1 MNSSLLASAC
11 PAPLD
16 VRPPHAGRRHYAG
29 CRRRA
34 EKLCRHALRRLVSV
48 GLLVGAMSGTVA
60 CHDLSGLAGAQQLPA
75 GIPDPSVYHTA
86 AGAMAL
92 YQETLAAFQSS
103 QGIQVASTG
112 GGTTQTSAGTFV
124 TFVLYSGLL
133 TDELQA
139 GDLGCTGVCSPSSV
153 DLADARQ
160 LPDGVSDGGD
170 LGPYSFLQQI
180 RNDAIL
186 GIGALA
192 AYDSAASPA
201 LRGHLYALAGYADLF
216 LADLYCSGVPLS
228 TIVFNGTTSFTY
240 AAGSS
245 TQQVYAAAL
254 AQFDTAIA
262 LSSDSARILDLAR
275 VGKGRAWLALAQYDS
290 AAAAVASVPDAF
302 AYQFVV
308 DWTGGQGGVGGNLFI
323 GNTQDTLGVQYDSR
337 TVADRKGFTGLP
349 FISSGDP
356 RSASQIATTNR
367 YGVSQYV
374 PVKYG
379 GATPGLFP
387 ITVADGVEARLIRA
401 EAALH
406 AGAGDIPTYLTD
418 LTTARTLVA
427 PSLPTLT
434 DPGTDTGRVTLLF
447 HERALDL
454 FLTGHRQGDL
464 RRLMRQY
471 GRSVGQ
477 VYPTGPYPLLQ
488 IGTYGSYVEAPV
500 PDDNL
505 DEGPNPLFH
514 GCLSRGA

>member
-1 MNSSLLASAC
+1 MFMSLLDTEIVSSFPASVA
-11 PAPLD
+11 L
-16 VRPPHAGRRHYAG
+16 RPPHTGRGRRALD
-29 CRRRA
+29 
-34 EKLCRHALRRLVSV
+34 LCPHALRRLVSV
-48 GLLVGAMSGTVA
+48 GLFVGAVSGTVA
-60 CHDLSGLAGAQQLPA
+60 CHDLSGLAGTQQLPA

-86 AGAMAL
+86 AVAMML
-92 YQETLAAFQSS
+92 YQETLAAFQAS
-103 QGIQVASTG
+103 QGIQVASIG

-124 TFVLYSGLL
+124 AFVLSSALL

-139 GDLGCTGVCSPSSV
+139 GDLGCTGVCSPSAI
-153 DLADARQ
+153 DMADARQ
-160 LPDGVSDGGD
+160 LPDGAIY
-170 LGPYSFLQQI
+170 GPYASLQGI
-180 RNDAIL
+180 RNDVIL

-228 TIVFNGTTSFTY
+228 QIVFNGTTSFTY

-245 TQQVYAAAL
+245 TQQVYLAAL

-308 DWTGGQGGVGGNLFI
+308 DWTGGQGGVGGNLFSSII
-323 GNTQDTLGVQYDSR
+323 GNNPNSQGYSE
-337 TVADRKGFTGLP
+337 TVADQKGLSGLP

-356 RSASQIATTNR
+356 RSASQVATTNR
-367 YGVSQYV
+367 YGVPQYV

-379 GATPGLFP
+379 GATPGVFP

-406 AGAGDIPTYLTD
+406 AGDIPTYLTD

-427 PSLPTLT
+427 PSLPALT

-447 HERALDL
+447 RERALDL

-500 PDDNL
+500 PDDNG